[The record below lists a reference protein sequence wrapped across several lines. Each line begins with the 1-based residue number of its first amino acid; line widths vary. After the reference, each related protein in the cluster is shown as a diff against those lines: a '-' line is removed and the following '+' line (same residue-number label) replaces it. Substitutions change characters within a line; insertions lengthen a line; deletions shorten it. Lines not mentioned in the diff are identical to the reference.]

1 MRASHEMIK
10 RALHDF
16 YLDAPNYTLRQKT
29 QKYYLFQN
37 MQVCRTKRVEDFF
50 AFKFFLSDSIVIFI
64 VITVNYYT
72 LDNSCLMIVKC
83 TR

>member
-1 MRASHEMIK
+1 MSVRIESLSYKNNNLILILRASHEMIK

-50 AFKFFLSDSIVIFI
+50 AFKFF
-64 VITVNYYT
+64 
-72 LDNSCLMIVKC
+72 
-83 TR
+83 